1 MKHWKAH
8 WFTILVVGAT
18 VMAGSASVASAQTN
32 PAAGST
38 NQAAEEKEACK
49 KNLKVIYAAI
59 QAFEADHHDLPNW
72 LSDLVPQ
79 YLADMNVLM
88 CPACRRTGKTEEQLL
103 ADPKLPSSYLF
114 EFCPLPL
121 GSAAKNAPTR
131 TRREWKRRQMGLV
144 GSQVPVVRC
153 RQHTPMLNLAFD
165 GRVYESPMFW
175 EELFTNRVSLAE
187 LSAPRM
193 FADDKP
199 QAAIIQP
206 RPATAPRVPARDPAA
221 GKQLLDLTRFYNA
234 SLTEPWHG
242 STNNDLAT
250 LPTGVQSFG
259 GVQFDTRGIVQL
271 CSQLPPSTAYPAM
284 VKAIPVG
291 QTCQRVHFLH
301 AAGFGNAS
309 DEGSQIGAYVV
320 HFATNQKRMEI
331 PIRYGH
337 EVRNWHTQR
346 GEPAAP
352 LDLTVAWTGQNAV
365 SKKSGHALR
374 LFRTTWTNTAPDLEI
389 ESIDYVSRMALAAP
403 FLIAI
408 TVE

>member
-1 MKHWKAH
+1 MKRWMAQ
-8 WFTILVVGAT
+8 WLTILGIGAIAA
-18 VMAGSASVASAQTN
+18 AGSALVASAQTV
-32 PAAGST
+32 PAAGSADR
-38 NQAAEEKEACK
+38 AAEEKEACT
-49 KNLKVIYAAI
+49 KNLKVIYDAI

-88 CPACRRTGKTEEQLL
+88 CPVCRRTGQTEAPPLT
-103 ADPKLPSSYLF
+103 DPKLPSSYLF

-153 RQHTPMLNLAFD
+153 RHHNPVLNLAFD
-165 GRVYESPMFW
+165 GRVYESPTFW
-175 EELFTNRVSLAE
+175 EELFTNRVSMAE
-187 LSAPRM
+187 LSASRM
-193 FADDKP
+193 FADDTP
-199 QAAIIQP
+199 RAAIVQP
-206 RPATAPRVPARDPAA
+206 KPAVALRVPARDPGA
-221 GKQLLDLTRFYNA
+221 GKKLLDLTRFYNA
-234 SLTEPWHG
+234 SLNESWHG
-242 STNNDLAT
+242 STNNDLAA
-250 LPTGVQSFG
+250 LPTGLQSFG
-259 GVQFDTRGIVQL
+259 GVEFDVRGIVQL
-271 CSQLPPSTAYPAM
+271 CSQLPPSTAYPVM
-284 VKAIPVG
+284 VRGIPVG
-291 QTCQRVHFLH
+291 QTCQRLHFLH
-301 AAGFGNAS
+301 AVGFGNPT

-320 HFATNQKRMEI
+320 RFAASQKRLEI

-352 LDLTVAWTGQNAV
+352 PDLTVAWKGQNAV
-365 SKKSGHALR
+365 SRKSGHALR
-374 LFRTTWTNTAPDLEI
+374 LFQTTWTNTAPDLEI